1 MKKPEKPSPESE
13 LLKAF
18 EAAGLIEY
26 LEYIKSGKR
35 VMMTNFKV
43 GIARGLGLTL
53 GMSIVLGIVAW
64 VLALL
69 VDLPV
74 VGEYAKEVESYMT
87 ELRESTDYTDEFDEM
102 NALLRSIEE
111 NTQDESAEVDV
122 AAGAAAANEPV
133 EISQAAATDP
143 LDPQQPH

>member
-1 MKKPEKPSPESE
+1 MKKPDKSSPESE
-13 LLKAF
+13 VLKAF

-35 VMMTNFKV
+35 IMMTNFKAGV
-43 GIARGLGLTL
+43 ARGLGLTL

-74 VGEYAKEVESYMT
+74 VGEYAKEVENYMT
-87 ELRESTDYTDEFDEM
+87 EFRDSTNYNDEFDEM

-111 NTQDESAEVDV
+111 NTQDGSSEIGAV
-122 AAGAAAANEPV
+122 ADPNEPV
-133 EISQAAATDP
+133 ELSGSTATDP
-143 LDPQQPH
+143 LDPQQPR

>member
-1 MKKPEKPSPESE
+1 MKKPDKSSPESE
-13 LLKAF
+13 VLKAF

-26 LEYIKSGKR
+26 LEYIKSGKP
-35 VMMTNFKV
+35 VMMTNFKAGV
-43 GIARGLGLTL
+43 ARGLGLTL

-74 VGEYAKEVESYMT
+74 VGEYAKEVENYMA
-87 ELRESTDYTDEFDEM
+87 EFRDSTNYNDEFDEM

-111 NTQDESAEVDV
+111 NTQDGSSEN
-122 AAGAAAANEPV
+122 GAAAGPNDPV
-133 EISQAAATDP
+133 ELSGSTATDP
-143 LDPQQPH
+143 LDAQQPR

>member
-1 MKKPEKPSPESE
+1 MKKPDKSSPESE
-13 LLKAF
+13 VLKAF

-35 VMMTNFKV
+35 IMMTNFKAGV
-43 GIARGLGLTL
+43 ARGLGLTL

-74 VGEYAKEVESYMT
+74 VGEYAKEVENYMT
-87 ELRESTDYTDEFDEM
+87 EFRDSTNYNDEFDEM

-111 NTQDESAEVDV
+111 NTQDGSSDIGAV
-122 AAGAAAANEPV
+122 ADPNEPV
-133 EISQAAATDP
+133 ELFGSTATDP
-143 LDPQQPH
+143 LDPQQPR

>member
-1 MKKPEKPSPESE
+1 MKKPDKSSPESE
-13 LLKAF
+13 VLKAF

-35 VMMTNFKV
+35 IMMTNFKAGV
-43 GIARGLGLTL
+43 ARGLGLTL

-74 VGEYAKEVESYMT
+74 VGEYAKEVENYMT
-87 ELRESTDYTDEFDEM
+87 EFRDSTNYNDEFDEM

-111 NTQDESAEVDV
+111 NTQDGSSDI
-122 AAGAAAANEPV
+122 GAAADPNDPV
-133 EISQAAATDP
+133 ELTTSNATEP
-143 LDPQQPH
+143 LDPQQPR